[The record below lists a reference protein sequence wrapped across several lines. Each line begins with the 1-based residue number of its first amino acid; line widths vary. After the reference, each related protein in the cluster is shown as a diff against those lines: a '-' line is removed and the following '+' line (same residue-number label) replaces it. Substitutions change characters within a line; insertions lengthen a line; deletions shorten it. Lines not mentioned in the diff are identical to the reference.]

1 MRKKDLLKE
10 NRELSDKLCKMR
22 EENAKLQGKLKGM
35 ETIFYKEVIGSHI
48 NKVISNP
55 KKRTT
60 VVVFGDD
67 KKVIVKC
74 AKNVKFELY
83 SAVAYALA
91 EKIYRNNSQFKRVVN
106 NATKR

>member
-10 NRELSDKLCKMR
+10 NRELSDKLCKTR
-22 EENAKLQGKLKGM
+22 EENAKLQGKLDGM
-35 ETIFYKEVIGSHI
+35 ESIFYKEIIGSHI

-60 VVVFGDD
+60 VVVFGDN

-74 AKNVKFELY
+74 ARNVKFELY

-91 EKIYRNNSQFKRVVN
+91 EKLYKNNSQFKRVVD

>member
-10 NRELSDKLCKMR
+10 NKELSIKLCKMR
-22 EENAKLQGKLKGM
+22 EDNARLQGKLNGM
-35 ETIFYKEVIGSHI
+35 ETIFYNEVIGSHI
-48 NKVISNP
+48 EKVISNP

-60 VVVFGDD
+60 VVVFGDN

-91 EKIYRNNSQFKRVVN
+91 EKVYKNNSQFKKVVD